1 MMETIMTETRGRR
14 FSNFADFNNHYA
26 AVTASP
32 DYAQAFGEELATA
45 QLSAFDEPTEQSLPD
60 PAFAEFCIQNMTQG
74 AFDMLADTRLEGY
87 AARIAWGIV
96 NSLHMVANQ
105 IEREEDTAA
114 QKLGDM
120 VRSFDPSEIY
130 ANEVEQ
136 LQMLCQSLCEARA
149 AVEVMRD
156 HAGEVYRTQTG
167 RPWSSTKGSKVSTK
181 YSASMIE
188 ARDFLHSRAKAR
200 REQMTPTGPIVVISG
215 GSEWADHVSIW
226 NRLDQAKARVPS
238 MTLAT
243 TAQVKGVDAI
253 AAAWAASREVPLV
266 AFRLNRAHGN
276 AAPFKRNKLL
286 VSLSPVEAIICK
298 GSGIQINLADTCREA
313 GIPVTIIRESQTE
326 ATQDAATRDDFA
338 TRAA

>member
-1 MMETIMTETRGRR
+1 MTETRAQR
-14 FSNFADFNNHYA
+14 FSNFGDFSQHYA

-32 DYAQAFGEELATA
+32 DYAQVFGEELANA

-60 PAFAEFCIQNMTQG
+60 AAFAEFCIQNMTQG
-74 AFDMLADTRLEGY
+74 AFDMLADTRLEPY

-96 NSLHMVANQ
+96 NSLHMVSAQ

-120 VRSFDPSEIY
+120 VRHFDPSEIY
-130 ANEVEQ
+130 ATEVEQ
-136 LQMLCQSLCEARA
+136 LQTLCQSLCEARA
-149 AVEVMRD
+149 ALEVMRD
-156 HAGEVYRTQTG
+156 HAGEVYHVQTG
-167 RPWSSTKGSKVSTK
+167 KPWSSTRGSKVSTK

-188 ARDFLHSRAKAR
+188 ARDFLHGRAKAR

-226 NRLDQAKARVPS
+226 QRLDQAKARIPS

-243 TAQVKGVDAI
+243 TAQSKGVDAI

-266 AFRLNRAHGN
+266 AFRLNRSHGN

-286 VSLSPVEAIICK
+286 VSLNPVEAIICK

-313 GIPVTIIRESQTE
+313 GIPVTILRESLPETSQ
-326 ATQDAATRDDFA
+326 AIDNANHLVWSAA
-338 TRAA
+338 